1 MTEWDAT
8 GGLGFIDQGVTEY
21 QLPRLADCN
30 EERRGDWAMST
41 QAPGWEDVCTALC
54 HSECTASLPGS
65 AEGLEASAHHGRYA
79 FFKLCIA

>member
-8 GGLGFIDQGVTEY
+8 GGLGFIDRGVTEY

-30 EERRGDWAMST
+30 EERRRDRAMST
-41 QAPGWEDVCTALC
+41 QAPGCEHVFVGLC

-65 AEGLEASAHHGRYA
+65 TEGFEARAHHGRYA
-79 FFKLCIA
+79 YKLSIA